1 MVALTVEAVEQP
13 RGLRLTGELDLARVN
28 EVDAAL
34 KPLVAEG
41 GEITMD
47 VEELRFMDSSAI
59 QLLIRALQGLEG
71 RGRIVLRR
79 PGTGVKRLIDVMGL
93 DRIENLEISE

>member
-1 MVALTVEAVEQP
+1 MVALTIEAVEEP
-13 RGLRLTGELDLARVN
+13 RGLRLKGELDLARVN

-34 KPLVAEG
+34 KPLVDEG

-47 VEELRFMDSSAI
+47 VEDLRFMDSSAI

-71 RGRIVLRR
+71 RGRIVLHR
-79 PGTGVKRLIDVMGL
+79 PGTGVRRLVDVMGL
-93 DRIENLEISE
+93 DRIENLEIRE

>member
-1 MVALTVEAVEQP
+1 MVALTVETVEEP

-34 KPLVAEG
+34 KALVDQG
-41 GEITMD
+41 GEITLD
-47 VEELRFMDSSAI
+47 VEELLFMDSSGI

-79 PGTGVKRLIDVMGL
+79 PGTGIKRLIDVMGL
-93 DRIENLEISE
+93 DRIENLDIRE